1 MTEEIKILLRNTPQ
15 IIIWNL
21 MCAHA
26 EKIGKLDKLDEVFP
40 DLRANGNDTVIQA
53 ELIVNGVSLPVM
65 DSLNAYWLKA
75 EETLDQRARDMTA
88 ETLKGSRLQSLMN
101 RLSAIEW
108 EVHDDLDKLFPN
120 THRKDY

>member
-1 MTEEIKILLRNTPQ
+1 MPEEIKILLRNTPQ

-65 DSLNAYWLKA
+65 DSLNAYWTKA
-75 EETLDQRARDMTA
+75 EESLDQRAREMAA
-88 ETLKGSRLQSLMN
+88 EVLKGSPLQSLMN
-101 RLSAIEW
+101 RLSNIEW
-108 EVHDDLDKLFPN
+108 EIHEELDKLFPN
-120 THRKDY
+120 TRRKDY